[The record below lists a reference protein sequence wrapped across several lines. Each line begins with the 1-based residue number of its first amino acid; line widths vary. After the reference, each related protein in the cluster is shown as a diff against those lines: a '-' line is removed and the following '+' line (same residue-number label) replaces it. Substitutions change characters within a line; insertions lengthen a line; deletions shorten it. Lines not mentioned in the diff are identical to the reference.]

1 MSKTESAPAWET
13 TAVRHDVRL
22 TPMRDELLEP
32 LLSAAVAEAEPGE
45 VMPPVPGPA
54 GWTAARRDA
63 FREFHRSHFGG
74 GQVGPAGSIMYA
86 VTVGGDVVGGV
97 RLTRLDTPVGV
108 VETGIWLG
116 RSARGR
122 GIASA
127 ALRAV
132 LDEAVR
138 LGAHLVVARTT
149 PANRAAINLLR
160 RSGAVIGVE
169 QGQVQARF
177 WLDEAFTTDLA
188 G

>member
-1 MSKTESAPAWET
+1 M
-13 TAVRHDVRL
+13 RHDVRL
-22 TPMRDELLEP
+22 TPMSDDLVEP

-63 FREFHRSHFGG
+63 FREFHRAHFGG
-74 GQVGPAGSIMYA
+74 GHFGPAGTIMYA
-86 VTVGGDVVGGV
+86 VTLGGDVVGGV
-97 RLTRLDTPVGV
+97 RLTRLDAPSGV

-122 GIASA
+122 GIGAA

-138 LGAHLVVARTT
+138 LGAQLVVARTT

-160 RSGAVIGVE
+160 RCGAIIQVE
-169 QGQVQARF
+169 QGQVRARF
-177 WLDEAFTTDLA
+177 WLDEAFSTDLA